1 MLIQAIHVFT
11 EDIGMEFAVEK
22 YATLVMKKGN
32 SVKTVSIEPPLD
44 SESKVI

>member
-1 MLIQAIHVFT
+1 
-11 EDIGMEFAVEK
+11 MEFAVEK

-32 SVKTVSIEPPLD
+32 STKTVSIEPPLD